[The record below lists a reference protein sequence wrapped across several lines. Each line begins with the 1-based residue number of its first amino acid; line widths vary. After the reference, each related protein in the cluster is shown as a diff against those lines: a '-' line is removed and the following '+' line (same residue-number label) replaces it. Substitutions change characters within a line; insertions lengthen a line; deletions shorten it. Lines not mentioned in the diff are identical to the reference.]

1 MSHDFPTQASAAPN
15 STQPSSAPQPA
26 ATDHRLRE
34 ARNWYESAYEWRI
47 VSFAMHAH
55 ARLNAQAA
63 GKVLFY
69 VPAID
74 QPLAQMS
81 PQDFDDMRAMPNI
94 AASAKLPGIMPLYI
108 GMEVILTES
117 YLPPSIVRG
126 SAGTV
131 VDIEFH
137 PKEPPLDPNGSA
149 ASKGCVLLRY
159 MPPCIYV
166 RLETTTTNFLDCDAG
181 AAQPGASKLN
191 GVLAVTP
198 VTRQWKYKSAVMRQ
212 AVDVSRTQSPLLPK
226 KQCTLHGIQGKTA
239 RPGFIAHW
247 SFPPRLSRESQWL
260 ATYVILSRPPSLA
273 KLLSHGLPD
282 RDIIEGG
289 PPEQIAKAF
298 DELFSD
304 KIAKT
309 HRACAKARRDL
320 GWPAQHDPA

>member
-1 MSHDFPTQASAAPN
+1 
-15 STQPSSAPQPA
+15 
-26 ATDHRLRE
+26 
-34 ARNWYESAYEWRI
+34 
-47 VSFAMHAH
+47 MHAH
-55 ARLNAQAA
+55 ARLKAQAA

-137 PKEPPLDPNGSA
+137 PKEPPLDPDGSA
-149 ASKGCVLLRY
+149 ASKGCVLLRH

-247 SFPPRLSRESQWL
+247 NFPQRLSTESRWL
-260 ATYVILSRPPSLA
+260 ATYVILSRPTSLA

-309 HRACAKARRDL
+309 KRACAKARRDL
-320 GWPAQHDPA
+320 GWPARRDPA